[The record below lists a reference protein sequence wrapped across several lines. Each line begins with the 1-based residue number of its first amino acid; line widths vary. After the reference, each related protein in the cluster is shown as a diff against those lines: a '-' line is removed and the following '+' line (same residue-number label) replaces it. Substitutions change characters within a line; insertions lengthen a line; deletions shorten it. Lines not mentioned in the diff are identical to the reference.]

1 MVRNNNQNQSFCS
14 LGISF
19 MNSKKNYISCRTFFG
34 IFITRQWSLY
44 IADELPPQETD
55 EEKHARLIMKSARY
69 SGGDMTEKAKRSKSY
84 VLEGFTLREIDISQE
99 LEKQQ
104 QREREELEA
113 SGNMSKYATKYED
126 PEWVAQRAGMKQDDP
141 KFDFNFLSGYFKR
154 VDYRARGTDNLWEK
168 TTNPHKKSNDPDIDI
183 EALKERNFKCFIKEA
198 HLRFKS

>member
-1 MVRNNNQNQSFCS
+1 MFPRNIIHEF
-14 LGISF
+14 
-19 MNSKKNYISCRTFFG
+19 KKNYISCRTFFG

-104 QREREELEA
+104 QRERQELEA

-183 EALKERNFKCFIKEA
+183 EALKERNLKLKQLQEEN
-198 HLRFKS
+198 